1 MSTVTNDSIIN
12 QVKRLMKIPFKALI
26 CVWLLYGLTFAQPHQ
41 WRLASGTEGVYVAD
55 IDIYHSNP
63 DTLYA
68 TGFQFLI
75 STDKGE
81 HWSSISGAPA
91 YSVIE
96 IDPFDSKRIYISHGM
111 LPFDGTE
118 VKMSTDGGLNWVS
131 LFLGH
136 NPFPDLPIVENDP
149 GDLNTVYVD
158 VTPSTFYRSSDHG
171 NTWDSIPSPDD
182 IGLSSLAI
190 APSNNNILYAGY
202 TWPVTIYK
210 STDRSQTWTLLPF
223 PLSNYFYTLVYIAV
237 HPVNPDIVYVAISAG
252 DSRGVYKTMD
262 GGQTWEQKNN
272 GLDSLQGYD
281 WINTIVVN
289 PEEPETLYLGVSSSH
304 SNTQNPILY
313 NSLNGASSWLPFD
326 YGLPAYGSVSSIAI
340 DTLNDRIYISV
351 LSDTGEGIYLYDSIT
366 FSIDPNTLHTPN
378 EYFLYQNYPNPFN
391 SSTMIA
397 YTLPEEAF
405 INLTIYDVL
414 GRKVRTLVEELKL
427 PGTYRARFNAD
438 GLPNG
443 IYFYRLAVEQK
454 LIIRKAILIK

>member
-1 MSTVTNDSIIN
+1 
-12 QVKRLMKIPFKALI
+12 MKLPLKALI
-26 CVWLLYGLTFAQPHQ
+26 CVWLLYGLSFAQQHQ
-41 WRLASGTEGVYVAD
+41 WRLASGTEGIYIAD
-55 IDIYHSNP
+55 IAIYHTNP

-75 STDKGE
+75 STDQGE
-81 HWSSISGAPA
+81 HWDSLSGAPA

-96 IDPFDSKRIYISHGM
+96 IDPFDSKRIYLSHGM

-118 VKMSTDGGLNWVS
+118 VVMTTDGGLNWTS
-131 LFLGH
+131 LFIGFNQL
-136 NPFPDLPIVENDP
+136 PDLPIIETDP

-158 VTPSTFYRSSDHG
+158 VTPSTFYRSSDQG

-202 TWPVTIYK
+202 TWPVKIYK

-281 WINTIVVN
+281 WINTIVIN
-289 PEEPETLYLGVSSSH
+289 PKEPDELYLGTYDIYKTTDGG
-304 SNTQNPILY
+304 NNWFRFTQ
-313 NSLNGASSWLPFD
+313 GM
-326 YGLPAYGSVSSIAI
+326 GSRGHVKSIKI
-340 DTLNDRIYISV
+340 DTLNGRIYAG
-351 LSDTGEGIYLYDSIT
+351 TARGIYIYDSLATAIGTDDLQVPKT
-366 FSIDPNTLHTPN
+366 F
-378 EYFLYQNYPNPFN
+378 YLYQNYPNPFN
-391 SSTMIA
+391 SRT
-397 YTLPEEAF
+397 TL
-405 INLTIYDVL
+405 TYVL
-414 GRKVRTLVEELKL
+414 GSNSDVSLSIYNLRGQLVKTLVNQAQSPGSYTIMWDGTGSKSKAL
-427 PGTYRARFNAD
+427 PSGV
-438 GLPNG
+438 
-443 IYFYRLAVEQK
+443 YFYRIEAVSKKTARQFHK
-454 LIIRKAILIK
+454 TRKMVLLR